1 MSDEDFLKTIDDL
14 DVMPPQEEHKEED
27 VNVYKDLF
35 SGKNIDFKTELS
47 KKEINTI
54 VKLKSIGKELRV
66 PILKNLVYDFMRL
79 RVSLERKGRGEAI
92 KINTLSSLRDMG
104 LTPQIPSVLENY
116 TGQDNVN
123 NRLKRGGL

>member
-14 DVMPPQEEHKEED
+14 DAIPPQEEHREDD

-47 KKEINTI
+47 RKEINTI
-54 VKLKSIGKELRV
+54 VKLKSIGKELRI
-66 PILKNLVYDFMRL
+66 PILKNLIYDFMRL
-79 RVSLERKGRGEAI
+79 RVSLERKGRAEAI
-92 KINTLSSLRDMG
+92 KINTLSSLKDMG
-104 LTPQIPSVLENY
+104 LSPQIPSVLENY

-123 NRLKRGGL
+123 NRLRRGGL